1 MDDESCPLITT
12 HDEPRY
18 DATITHSRSER
29 ASTTEAVTSSPSTTS
44 FIDLLGSS
52 LLRITLLNHA
62 FLAFTDMSY
71 GVLIPLVY
79 STSIPVGGL
88 GFSPYQL
95 GITMGVYGFGG
106 GVLNILVLKHILK
119 KLGPRRTYILSYST
133 LFISFTMFWVLRE
146 AAAYYGRVN
155 GVVWALIVV
164 QLLVSTFVNLM
175 WSMWFHFSHGYA
187 LFTFRT
193 TLIDSMSLL
202 IVSSAPLGGLG
213 ATNGLAQMV
222 SSGMRCLGPIFA
234 SSIFSISLE
243 TRLGGGHLVEIIML
257 GIVLVG
263 ISCSLKLPKRLD
275 SFETAFD
282 S

>member
-1 MDDESCPLITT
+1 
-12 HDEPRY
+12 
-18 DATITHSRSER
+18 
-29 ASTTEAVTSSPSTTS
+29 
-44 FIDLLGSS
+44 
-52 LLRITLLNHA
+52 LNHA

-175 WSMWFHFSHGYA
+175 WN
-187 LFTFRT
+187 
-193 TLIDSMSLL
+193 SMSLL

-222 SSGMRCLGPIFA
+222 SSGMRCLGPNFA